1 MVKFLNRLAAQ
12 IINIFFRIPISLP
25 GGDTTL
31 GGERAVLGGLGGPG
45 VRGSFVLWA
54 GVRGSF
60 ELTACL
66 LARGAR
72 GEGGGGLI

>member
-1 MVKFLNRLAAQ
+1 M
-12 IINIFFRIPISLP
+12 
-25 GGDTTL
+25 TL

-66 LARGAR
+66 LARGAG
-72 GEGGGGLI
+72 GEGGGGFI